1 MDLAW
6 LQNNDRYLS
15 ASLNWLRMRLTLA
28 IDNRTVSTVVP
39 PPPEQR
45 SRWWGSRPQPVV
57 AQPQQRIS
65 PRAVEQAA
73 AARTQA
79 AAISPEPAL
88 HTVARLF
95 GLSDFE
101 RDTLLLCA
109 AMELDPALGGLCAQ
123 AHGNSG
129 MAYPTLGLA
138 LSVLPEPAWDVVAP
152 HRGLRRWRLIDIVQ
166 GAGQPL
172 VTATLRAQER
182 IVNYLKGLNY
192 LDDRLEPLV
201 APLTARA
208 GLALPQSQLEAVAL
222 LRDEW
227 LNGGNAVVQLVGA
240 DEASKRLV
248 AARAAAEVGLVPYR
262 LEAALLPATPS
273 ELDEMARLWRR
284 EAAMLPLALCLDAAE
299 LSEEIG
305 KFSPVARFLSRIGG
319 ANVLIARE
327 SWPELGKRTVV
338 VDVSPPTAKERAEAW
353 RGELGGGAPAELVSE
368 LAGQFALD
376 VGAIAEI
383 AAGGAQRDRLW
394 RACLHGTRPRLDSLA
409 QRLEPAVGWD
419 DLVLPE
425 EEMTVLRQVAA
436 QVANRGTVYDEWGFG
451 ERIVRGLGVS
461 VLFSGPSGVG
471 KTMAAEVLAAELDLD
486 LYRIDLSAVV
496 SKYIGETEKNL
507 RRLFDAAETGGSIL
521 LFDESESLFSKRS
534 EVKDAHDRYAN
545 IEVGYLLQR
554 MEAYHGLAVLTTNL
568 RSALD
573 VAFLR
578 RLRFTIDFPF
588 PGVEQRRELWRRA
601 FPANAPSIGLDFN
614 RLSQLQ
620 TTGGMVRN
628 IALNAAFLAAGGG
641 GVITMPLV
649 LQAARTE
656 FRKLEIPFQE
666 RDFVWTGDAR

>member
-15 ASLNWLRMRLTLA
+15 ASLTWLRMRLMLA
-28 IDNRTVSTVVP
+28 IDNRTVVP
-39 PPPEQR
+39 QQLEQR
-45 SRWWGSRPQPVV
+45 TRWWGSKPKPVV
-57 AQPQQRIS
+57 AQPSRKVS
-65 PRAVEQAA
+65 PGEVEQAA
-73 AARTQA
+73 TARAQA

-123 AHGNSG
+123 AHGNAG
-129 MAYPTLGLA
+129 MAHPTLGLA

-152 HRGLRRWRLIDIVQ
+152 HRGLRRWRLLDIVQ

-201 APLTARA
+201 APLGTRA
-208 GLALPQSQLEAVAL
+208 APALPPSQQDAVTAL
-222 LRDEW
+222 REEW
-227 LNGGNAVVQLVGA
+227 LSGGNAVVQLVGA
-240 DEASKRLV
+240 DEASKLLV
-248 AARAAAEVGLVPYR
+248 AARAAIEVGVVPYR
-262 LEAALLPATPS
+262 LEASLLPTAPS
-273 ELDEMARLWRR
+273 ELDELARLWRR
-284 EAAMLPLALCLDAAE
+284 EAMMLPLALYLDAGD
-299 LSEEIG
+299 LSEEAG
-305 KFSPVARFLSRIGG
+305 KFSPVTRFLSRVGG
-319 ANVLIARE
+319 ASVLVARE
-327 SWPELGKRTVV
+327 SWPELGRRTVV
-338 VDVSPPTAKERAEAW
+338 VDVSPPTARERAEAW
-353 RGELGGGAPAELVSE
+353 RGELGGDAPAELVGE

-376 VGAIAEI
+376 VGAISEI
-383 AAGGAQRDRLW
+383 AAGGVGRERLW

-409 QRLEPAVGWD
+409 QRLQPAVGWD
-419 DLVLPE
+419 DLVLPQ
-425 EEMTVLRQVAA
+425 EEMTVLRQIAA

-471 KTMAAEVLAAELDLD
+471 KTMAAEVLAAELNLD

-496 SKYIGETEKNL
+496 SKYVGETEKNL
-507 RRLFDAAETGGSIL
+507 RRLFDAAETGGAIL
-521 LFDESESLFSKRS
+521 LFDESESLFGKRS

-545 IEVGYLLQR
+545 IETGYLLQR

-588 PGVEQRRELWRRA
+588 PGAEQRRELWQRA
-601 FPANAPSIGLDFN
+601 FPVHAPSSGLDFA

-620 TTGGMVRN
+620 ASGGMVRN
-628 IALNAAFLAAGGG
+628 IALNAAFLAAGDG

-649 LQAARTE
+649 LRAARTE
-656 FRKLEIPFQE
+656 FRKLEIPFHE
-666 RDFVWTGDAR
+666 RDFAWTGDA

>member
-1 MDLAW
+1 MDLDW
-6 LQNNDRYLS
+6 LRSNDRYL
-15 ASLNWLRMRLTLA
+15 ATSLTWLRMRLMLA
-28 IDNRTVSTVVP
+28 IDTASGSSVSTVVP
-39 PPPEQR
+39 QPPQQR
-45 SRWWGSRPQPVV
+45 SRWWGAKPQPVV
-57 AQPQQRIS
+57 TPPPQRIS

-73 AARTQA
+73 AARAQA
-79 AAISPEPAL
+79 GAISPEPAL

-95 GLSDFE
+95 GLSEFE

-123 AHGNSG
+123 AHGNPG

-138 LSVLPEPAWDVVAP
+138 LSALPEPAWDIVAP
-152 HRGLRRWRLIDIVQ
+152 HRGLRRWRLVEIVQ

-192 LDDRLEPLV
+192 LDDQLEPLV
-201 APLTARA
+201 SPLGAR
-208 GLALPQSQLEAVAL
+208 GGPALPPSQLEAVSV

-227 LNGGNAVVQLVGA
+227 LNGGNAAVQLVGA
-240 DEASKRLV
+240 DEASKLLV
-248 AARAAAEVGLVPYR
+248 AARAATEVGLVPYR
-262 LEAALLPATPS
+262 LEASLLPTAPS
-273 ELDEMARLWRR
+273 ELDELARLWRR
-284 EAAMLPLALCLDAAE
+284 EAMLLPLALYVDAADLADE
-299 LSEEIG
+299 AG
-305 KFSPVARFLSRIGG
+305 KFSPVKRFLSRVGG
-319 ANVLIARE
+319 ASVLVARE
-327 SWPELGKRTVV
+327 SWPELGRRTVV
-338 VDVSPPTAKERAEAW
+338 VDVAPPTAGERAATW
-353 RGELGGGAPAELVSE
+353 RAELGGGAPAEVVSE

-376 VGAIAEI
+376 VGAISEI
-383 AAGGAQRDRLW
+383 AAGGGGRNRLW

-409 QRLEPAVGWD
+409 QRLQPAVGWD

-425 EEMTVLRQVAA
+425 EEMTVLRQIAA

-471 KTMAAEVLAAELDLD
+471 KTMAAEVLAAELELD

-507 RRLFDAAETGGSIL
+507 RRLFDAAETGGAIL
-521 LFDESESLFSKRS
+521 LFDESESLFGKRS

-545 IEVGYLLQR
+545 VETGYLLQR

-578 RLRFTIDFPF
+578 RLRFTVDFPF

-601 FPANAPSIGLDFN
+601 FPGHAPSSGLDFD
-614 RLSQLQ
+614 RLSRLQ
-620 TTGGMVRN
+620 ASGGMVRN
-628 IALNAAFLAAGGG
+628 IALNAAFLAAGEG

-649 LQAARTE
+649 LRAARTE

-666 RDFVWTGDAR
+666 KDFV